1 MAATREP
8 THDDIELARAARDG
22 SNDAF
27 AALVERHEVGL
38 FRFLR
43 MRVGNPELAED
54 LTQEAFVRAWTKLH
68 RFDPT
73 RPFSNWL
80 YTLAANLAT
89 NRLRRRQTP
98 SGCIEDAVARDADPA
113 ERAALRDHADNIWD
127 TVARVLP
134 EDLRSAMWLFYAEG
148 RTAAAVGEIL
158 GRSEGAVRIA
168 LFRARARLAPFFTD
182 AELSLEAR

>member
-1 MAATREP
+1 MTDRAQP
-8 THDDIELARAARDG
+8 VPDDGELARAARAG
-22 SNDAF
+22 SHAAF
-27 AALVERHEVGL
+27 TTLVGRHEVGV

-43 MRVGNPELAED
+43 MRVGDPELAED
-54 LTQEAFVRAWTKLH
+54 LTQEAFVRCWTKLH

-73 RPFSNWL
+73 RPFSSWL
-80 YTLAANLAT
+80 YTLAANVAT
-89 NRLRRRQTP
+89 NRLRRRRSV
-98 SGCIEDAVARDADPA
+98 SGSLDQAAAPDADPA
-113 ERAALRDHADNIWD
+113 EHAARKDHAENVWD
-127 TVARVLP
+127 VVARALP

-168 LFRARARLAPFFTD
+168 LFRARARLAPLLID